1 MSGNLI
7 SEVEKRVRKIE
18 GIICSFNVN
27 IDVIHKLVEDELLNV
42 LQRIYKNEMIDFT
55 ALPPTTIRSP
65 EDFIACLM
73 YVIRNEKTAE
83 WIIENPEVND
93 WIKTIFKE
101 YHVRIGGQAGNIAYQ
116 LAKFGVRKVY
126 VSIPSISA
134 TQAKIYAD
142 FQNIYVPVQK
152 DGKILFQHPLEAVK
166 PEEEDL
172 IHWVFEIP
180 SGFTLKIGKFYHK
193 TSVPLRFIA
202 TFDELCSKLYFKDEF
217 EKAAME
223 LAKKSNYA
231 VASGYHL
238 LKKTYNDGS
247 TPSEHVDRATALIR
261 SWKNANPNI
270 KVHYEHGFMHDL
282 DLIQI
287 VFDGINGVIDAVGMN
302 EVELPLILKAYGL
315 KEAEK
320 CWRLP
325 NSINLFK
332 GLLKLY
338 ETFRFKRLTLHT
350 RDFAMSILSKR
361 FDVEPIDELQG
372 LIFGCLTAAALA
384 ATGDFCSISEIA
396 EKVPKLEDSTI
407 GFKQKEL
414 LSEYLKKHSHSEAKS
429 FEERSIFDGG
439 DFILTY
445 APAKVVTNPVATV
458 GLGDAFT
465 AGLLV
470 MEASP

>member
-1 MSGNLI
+1 MSENLVN
-7 SEVEKRVRKIE
+7 EVQKRVQKIE

-42 LQRIYKNEMIDFT
+42 LQRIYKNKMIDLT
-55 ALPPTTIRSP
+55 APPPTTIRSP
-65 EDFIACLM
+65 EDFIACLI
-73 YVIRNEKTAE
+73 YVIHNEKTAE

-93 WIKTIFKE
+93 WIKTNFKE

-126 VSIPSISA
+126 LSIPSIST

-142 FQNIYVPVQK
+142 FQNIYVPVRK
-152 DGKILFQHPLEAVK
+152 DGKILLKHPLEAVN

-180 SGFTLKIGKFYHK
+180 SGFTLKIEKLYHK
-193 TSVPLRFIA
+193 TSAPLRFIA
-202 TFDELCSKLYFKDEF
+202 TFDELCSKLFFKDDF

-231 VASGYHL
+231 LASGYHL

-247 TPSEHVDRATALIR
+247 TPSEHVDKTIALIR

-287 VFDGINGVIDAVGMN
+287 VFDRINGVIDAVGMN

-320 CWRLP
+320 CWKLP
-325 NSINLFK
+325 NSTNLFE

-338 ETFRFKRLTLHT
+338 EIFGFGRLTLHT
-350 RDFAMSILSKR
+350 RDFAMSISSKR
-361 FDVEPIDELQG
+361 FDVEPVDELRG

-384 ATGDFCSISEIA
+384 ATGKFCSIREIA
-396 EKVPKLEDSTI
+396 EKVPKLENSTI
-407 GFKQKEL
+407 GLKQKEV
-414 LSEYLKKHSHSEAKS
+414 LSEYLKKYSHSEAKS
-429 FEERSIFDGG
+429 FEQRSIFDGG

-445 APAKVVTNPVATV
+445 TPAKVVENPVVTV

-470 MEASP
+470 MEAS